1 MLLHSLDDGTA
12 RFVGVGTVGE
22 LAVLRKLENFL
33 EIAGEFLLL
42 DIKGTEALDARSI
55 NEIDPFRQLQHL
67 AEGMS
72 WLMRVDLPTPL
83 LPLSSD
89 FLSRMSGRN
98 SSTPSPVAAEI
109 STHW

>member
-42 DIKGTEALDARSI
+42 DIKGTEDLDARSI
-55 NEIDPFRQLQHL
+55 NAVAPFRQCQHL
-67 AEGMS
+67 DDVAGMHTAVIRLAEFG
-72 WLMRVDLPTPL
+72 
-83 LPLSSD
+83 
-89 FLSRMSGRN
+89 G
-98 SSTPSPVAAEI
+98 
-109 STHW
+109 

>member
-55 NEIDPFRQLQHL
+55 NEIAPFRKFQHL
-67 AEGMS
+67 AEGGGMHTAV
-72 WLMRVDLPTPL
+72 MRLADFGGALSGIRNELVDE
-83 LPLSSD
+83 
-89 FLSRMSGRN
+89 G
-98 SSTPSPVAAEI
+98 
-109 STHW
+109 